1 MSRGAA
7 SCRARPHR
15 TAPSVTGWMRCAT
28 MLEDACTRTR
38 SGQVHPSAG
47 RSLGFGQQSHTPR
60 HARHNLD
67 ATPRRTAPRC
77 GHGGP
82 KLKPWSRAT
91 VGFRLG
97 VSSPGVVCH
106 QTRGDATLQH
116 AATAS
121 RVGISSNRWH
131 AMPPGQR
138 WPLNPR
144 SIQGACVRPRKNWGH
159 HQTFV
164 SRGGNG
170 LLHGL
175 GPIRARRAT
184 AGPSALN
191 SRDQDSFQGF
201 GIWGQQGRV

>member
-1 MSRGAA
+1 
-7 SCRARPHR
+7 
-15 TAPSVTGWMRCAT
+15 V
-28 MLEDACTRTR
+28 LKDACTRTS
-38 SGQVHPSAG
+38 SGQAHPSAG
-47 RSLGFGQQSHTPR
+47 RSLAFGRQSRTPR
-60 HARHNLD
+60 RARHNLD
-67 ATPRRTAPRC
+67 ATPRCTAPRC

-91 VGFRLG
+91 AGFCLG
-97 VSSPGVVCH
+97 VSSPGVVCY
-106 QTRGDATLQH
+106 QTQGDATLQH

-131 AMPPGQR
+131 AMPLGKR

-144 SIQGACVRPRKNWGH
+144 SIQGACAHPMKNWGH

-175 GPIRARRAT
+175 GPIRAQHAT
-184 AGPSALN
+184 ADPSALN
-191 SRDQDSFQGF
+191 SRDQSGFQGF
-201 GIWGQQGRV
+201 SLWGQHGRVQWALKAH